1 MLTVFTAAAA
11 NDPVLRTQAR
21 ERTVPIPSTI
31 TPVPGYPR
39 KLSVFKIAASKFWQV
54 RCWIAGRT
62 HRRSTQTQS
71 LRMAQSF
78 ARDFYE
84 QLLAQSASLRIE
96 PTPTSSVVLNDTITV
111 KPQHTFAAMA
121 AQMMANEQARVERGE
136 FSAGSLKV
144 LRNRLDAHI
153 LPRWGKQ
160 PPSAVDHAQLLAFT
174 QYLSK
179 SFSTITV
186 SQYLVAVRKILTL
199 AVAVNALDK
208 LPEFPKVR
216 VQTNSRGAFTPTEY
230 WQIMR
235 TARKQQNTRHPDS
248 DSTLRKS
255 YRLRSAEYTM
265 PPDVAWCIGFMVNS
279 FIRPSDLKTLKH
291 RHVEVVRNGNT
302 YLRLNLPKTKS
313 HTRPIVTL
321 QPAVRIYQQL
331 SQYYSARNLAA
342 PDDYLFLPHLR
353 DRAYAHWVLAFY
365 FNWVL
370 ARTGLK
376 LGAHGQERSLYS
388 LRHSSITFRLLYGQG
403 IDLLTLARN
412 ARTSVDMINQHY
424 ASTVTGEQ
432 NIGMLQSRRTRQ
444 HSPSVTS

>member
-1 MLTVFTAAAA
+1 MHTFSTAQAA
-11 NDPVLRTQAR
+11 NDTLMHGKQR
-21 ERTVPIPSTI
+21 ERTVPIPATI

-54 RCWIAGRT
+54 RCWVAGRT

-71 LRMAQSF
+71 LRMAQSY
-78 ARDFYE
+78 ARTFYE
-84 QLLAQSASLRIE
+84 QLLAQSASLPPSVTNKLE
-96 PTPTSSVVLNDTITV
+96 DVQHTPRTV
-111 KPQHTFAAMA
+111 KPQHTFAALA
-121 AQMMANEQARVERGE
+121 AQMMANEQARVDRGE
-136 FSAGSLKV
+136 FSAGSFKV

-153 LPRWGKQ
+153 LPRWGTM
-160 PPSAVDHAQLLAFT
+160 PASAVDHAQLLSFT

-186 SQYLVAVRKILTL
+186 SQYLVAVRKVLTM
-199 AVAVNALDK
+199 AVAVDTLHK
-208 LPEFPKVR
+208 LPEFPKIK

-230 WQIMR
+230 WRIMR
-235 TARKQQNTRHPDS
+235 CARQLQNTRHPDS
-248 DSTLRKS
+248 DTALRKNF
-255 YRLRSAEYTM
+255 RLRAAENTM

-291 RHVEVVRNGNT
+291 RHVEVVRNDNT

-313 HTRPIVTL
+313 HTKPIVTL
-321 QPAVRIYQQL
+321 QPAVRIYQQMCKH
-331 SQYYSARNLAA
+331 YSATDLTK
-342 PDDYLFLPHLR
+342 PDDYLFLPHLQ
-353 DRAYAHWVLAFY
+353 DRHYAHWVLAFY

-370 ARTGLK
+370 AKTGLK

-432 NIGMLQSRRTRQ
+432 NIGMLQSRRSRQ
-444 HSPSVTS
+444 LPAS